1 MNRFL
6 ALSGPHKG
14 SQSEVYENAWSW
26 FKQREVAGLKMPD
39 VKKRQAAEAK
49 AAAGAAGGDAGPAAK
64 TKTGTAAA
72 ASVPTLDKIKDI
84 SLWGQ
89 ETDSVQVFDS
99 AHEIRKKINAH
110 LKTPGLTQA
119 HFYRDLYAQLQ
130 APTCKA
136 IQTKQLTDFRSK
148 KGPLSGITSSVFYSA
163 YVLFEKMRLANGKPK
178 SKHRLDME
186 KAHPGGLDRSR
197 DGSRCG

>member
-1 MNRFL
+1 M
-6 ALSGPHKG
+6 
-14 SQSEVYENAWSW
+14 YENAWSW

-39 VKKRQAAEAK
+39 VKRQAAEAK
-49 AAAGAAGGDAGPAAK
+49 AAAKAAGDAGPAAK
-64 TKTGTAAA
+64 KTKTGTATAA
-72 ASVPTLDKIKDI
+72 ASTLDQLKDI
-84 SLWGQ
+84 SLWGE

-99 AHEIRKKINAH
+99 ADEIRKKINAH
-110 LKTPGLTQA
+110 LKTPGPTQA
-119 HFYRDLYAQLQ
+119 QFCRDLCAQLR

-163 YVLFEKMRLANGKPK
+163 YVLFEKTRLANGKPK

-197 DGSRCG
+197 DGNHCG